1 MIKKCFQLGGQSCS
15 QRTVFSPSEIQI
27 FKYMIYSQGS
37 ATLIYN
43 LFGIGEDRETNG
55 HNYPHLAPSCQ
66 TSVSQYSGQLFF
78 ALNFFEA
85 LFHLSCADVPA
96 NSVRDYLL
104 PAIQNLLKDSDA
116 LDPAHKE
123 ALEIIIKDRSGGA
136 FDTISKVM
144 GTHLGIASS
153 VSSFFSEG
161 GLLGK
166 KESTESLPSDTV
178 ESPKATTLPPPP
190 AEDTRFRR
198 IMRGNFTDML
208 RAKAKSQEDS

>member
-1 MIKKCFQLGGQSCS
+1 MS
-15 QRTVFSPSEIQI
+15 R
-27 FKYMIYSQGS
+27 
-37 ATLIYN
+37 
-43 LFGIGEDRETNG
+43 
-55 HNYPHLAPSCQ
+55 
-66 TSVSQYSGQLFF
+66 
-78 ALNFFEA
+78 
-85 LFHLSCADVPA
+85 ADVPA
-96 NSVRDYLL
+96 TSVRDYLL

-190 AEDTRFRR
+190 PAEDTRFRR

-208 RAKAKSQEDS
+208 RAKAKSQEES